1 MSRIRAGLGVRV
13 GARVP
18 VTKIPRLLS
27 SAEFCTILFC
37 MKKLVSPGVVQIIS
51 QPKFS
56 RGRLFVPWTR
66 WAGSDAAVYPP
77 TFDIP
82 PNSIVGNFTLLSG
95 ERFAY
100 DYGVFNSAVEARAF
114 FYSYKTFQ
122 SANGRVGYIGE
133 FFNFSMRAM
142 GANKRRIA

>member
-1 MSRIRAGLGVRV
+1 
-13 GARVP
+13 
-18 VTKIPRLLS
+18 
-27 SAEFCTILFC
+27 

-82 PNSIVGNFTLLSG
+82 PNSITGNFTLLSG

-100 DYGVFNSAVEARAF
+100 DYGVFSSAVEARAF

>member
-1 MSRIRAGLGVRV
+1 LGVRV

-51 QPKFS
+51 QPKFA

-66 WAGSDAAVYPP
+66 WAGSDAAFYPP